1 MKATGR
7 RYFTRLALSV
17 VGHAVLPACNMK
29 RALPS
34 LASVPP
40 FELIDQRGSRFA
52 STLLDG
58 KVWIAN
64 FIFTRCPTVC
74 PTLTARMARVQAA
87 TERLGDAVHLVS
99 FTVDPEFDTPERISE
114 YAARFGAG
122 RRWIFLTGTR
132 QSIEQ
137 LVSHGLRQAMPA
149 RKSDPASMAHGSSAV
164 LIDGSR
170 RIRGLYRL
178 DDAGVALISEDAA
191 HLALKA

>member
-1 MKATGR
+1 MRTIQR
-7 RYFTRLALSV
+7 RYFVRLALSAA
-17 VGHAVLPACNMK
+17 GQAALPACK
-29 RALPS
+29 RKQAPPT
-34 LASVPP
+34 LASVPA

-52 STLLDG
+52 STALDG

-64 FIFTRCPTVC
+64 FIFTRCPTLC

-87 TERLGDAVHLVS
+87 TNRFGDAVRLVS
-99 FTVDPEFDTPERISE
+99 FSVDPEFDTPERIAE

-122 RRWIFLTGTR
+122 RRWTFLTGTR

-137 LVSHGLRQAMPA
+137 LVSHGLQQALPD
-149 RKSDPASMAHGSSAV
+149 RKSDLASMAHGSSAV

-170 RIRGLYRL
+170 RIRGRYRL